1 MLPDTPPVPGHPRG
15 FRLLQAAFLGLFALG
30 AGAAPAKGQTSP
42 PVTQIEIASTF
53 PPSLP
58 MLGEGMRRLID
69 RVRVASGG
77 TLAMRLHEPGVLV
90 PGAETVNAVARGQ
103 VDAAWAGAGWFAGG
117 DSAFNLFSTV
127 PFGPA
132 AGEYIAWLYHGG
144 GLELARE
151 MFHARG
157 VHNIPCALLPPEASG
172 WFRQEITDVAQLR
185 GMRIRFF
192 GLGARVMQR
201 LGATTV
207 QLPPGEIATAL
218 AAGTIDA
225 AEFSVPSMD
234 LPLGLH
240 RHALYYYFPAW
251 HQQATLF
258 DLYIH
263 LDRWRAMPEQHR
275 AIIELACS
283 DLMRDMLAR
292 GEAEQGSALREL
304 REHGVELRRWSPEI
318 LVAFEDA
325 WNAVVAEEAEASPNF
340 TRVYRSYEAFR
351 ASYAIW
357 RRLNHLQ

>member
-1 MLPDTPPVPGHPRG
+1 MSPDTPVPVVIRVPRLVRAAIAG
-15 FRLLQAAFLGLFALG
+15 WVCLAIGWAPVQATP
-30 AGAAPAKGQTSP
+30 APQ
-42 PVTQIEIASTF
+42 VTAMDIASTF
-53 PPSLP
+53 SSSLP
-58 MLGEGMRRLID
+58 MLGEGMARLVE
-69 RVRVASGG
+69 RVGVASGG
-77 TLAMRLHEPGVLV
+77 SLVLRLHEPGALV
-90 PGAETVNAVARGQ
+90 PGADTVNAVARGQ
-103 VDAAWAGAGWFAGG
+103 VAAAWAGAGWFAGQ

-132 AGEYIAWLYHGG
+132 ASEYIAWLYHGG

-172 WFRQEITDVAQLR
+172 WFRQEINAVAQLR
-185 GMRIRFF
+185 GLRLRFF

-207 QLPPGEIATAL
+207 QLPPGDIA
-218 AAGTIDA
+218 AAFAANTIDA

-234 LPLGLH
+234 LPLGLY
-240 RHALYYYFPAW
+240 RHARYYYFPAW

-258 DLYIH
+258 DLYVN
-263 LDRWRAMPEQHR
+263 LDRWRAMSDQHR

-292 GEAEQGSALREL
+292 GEAEQGDALRVLQE
-304 REHGVELRRWSPEI
+304 RGVELRRWSPEI

-325 WNAVVAEEAEASPNF
+325 WGAVVAEEVASSPSF
-340 TRVYRSYEAFR
+340 ARVWRSYEAFR
-351 ASYAIW
+351 ANHALW
-357 RRLNHLQ
+357 RRLNNLQ